1 MKKQSS
7 AIAESGVMSA
17 LVVLFIMIAL
27 YVPVIGTVAL
37 IISPI
42 PIVFLNLRHDT
53 RISILSVIVSA
64 IILCMFT
71 GVITGLSCACVYG
84 LSAIALGEC
93 IKRKKGSVFTFA
105 VVLISVVVGFL
116 EFLLV
121 DIYLVLNTTPYK
133 LINDFVEQWKQA
145 LSIYTKLGIDISANP
160 VYQQLLSILNTKY
173 VLNLMPAVL
182 IICGAIFSLLNYNIT
197 KEICKKFKIQIS
209 PLPKFTEWYT
219 DTRFGAVLIITVCI
233 GIMTKRSNMFIG
245 DYIFSTGFTIF
256 TFYMMIVGLAVTSN
270 FLLNKVKMKK
280 GLVIFICILLILTTL
295 QTFIM
300 ILGITDFIVDFRAK
314 DENSIGSALRR
325 KLNMKE

>member
-64 IILCMFT
+64 IILCMFN
-71 GVITGLSCACVYG
+71 GVITGLSCACIYG

-93 IKRKKGSVFTFA
+93 IKRKKGSVFTIT
-105 VVLISVVVGFL
+105 VLLISVVVGFL

-121 DIYLVLNTTPYK
+121 GIYLVLNTTPYK
-133 LINDFVEQWKQA
+133 LINDFVEQGKQV
-145 LSIYTKLGIDISANP
+145 LSWGIDVSANP
-160 VYQQLLSILNTKY
+160 VYKQLLSILNTQY
-173 VLNLMPAVL
+173 VLSLMPAVL